1 MSSILSE
8 ASNQGNFFTP
18 FDPSVWISLSFTLVI
33 FLLIMKVSAVFIG
46 KHLFNEPN
54 VTIASYFVDIMGTM
68 SQQGIAAAVSPRVT
82 IRIILF
88 SLLSM
93 SVILYNYYTSTV
105 VSGLLSSPGKG
116 PQTIREVIDSPLTLA
131 FLDIGYHRVLFR
143 VSSSEFAQKNT
154 L

>member
-18 FDPSVWISLSFTLVI
+18 FNPTVWVSLSVTLVI
-33 FLLIMKVSAVFIG
+33 FLSIMKVSA
-46 KHLFNEPN
+46 LFLNNPLNNEPN
-54 VTIASYFVDIMGTM
+54 VSIASYLVDIMGTM
-68 SQQGIAAAVSPRVT
+68 SQQGIATAVSSRVT

-116 PQTIREVIDSPLTLA
+116 PQTIQEVIDSPLTLA

-143 VSSSEFAQKNT
+143 VSYTEFE
-154 L
+154 